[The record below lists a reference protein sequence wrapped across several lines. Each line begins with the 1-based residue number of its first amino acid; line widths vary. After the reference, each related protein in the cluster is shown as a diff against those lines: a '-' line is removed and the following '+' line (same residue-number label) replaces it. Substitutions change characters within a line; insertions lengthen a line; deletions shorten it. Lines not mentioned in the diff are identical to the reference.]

1 LYCTKP
7 NHTSTLEQLMHPTHD
22 INRYLF
28 HEFGFDIDREGYP
41 VDDACVTDR
50 WPFVLQYVGTIRH
63 SDLLQTVFTFRS
75 GPTPYFVLWGTHATS
90 YPCAGMSFQDVER
103 QVQGSTWIHQQ
114 DPISLATSR
123 IGDPTVP
130 PTMIRRAA
138 IESLVAHARNHL
150 FHVRILE
157 GLFLRQS
164 QHYLAL
170 VEDEAVHETVV
181 LGTAIPAQ
189 VVGFPEAAAWRRLA
203 VHVGE
208 LLALG
213 HLTDDTAHPS

>member
-1 LYCTKP
+1 
-7 NHTSTLEQLMHPTHD
+7 MHPTQD

-28 HEFGFDIDREGYP
+28 HAFGFDIDREGYP
-41 VDDACVTDR
+41 VDAACVTDI
-50 WPFVLQYVGTIRH
+50 WPFALQYVGTIRC
-63 SDLLQTVFTFRS
+63 SDLLQTVFTFLY
-75 GPTPYFVLWGTHATS
+75 GPTPYFVLWGTNAAY

-103 QVQGSTWIHQQ
+103 QVQGSMWIHQQ

-130 PTMIRRAA
+130 PMMIRRAA
-138 IESLVAHARNHL
+138 IESLMAHARNHL
-150 FHVRILE
+150 FHFRILE

-170 VEDEAVHETVV
+170 VEDEAVHETFV
-181 LGTAIPAQ
+181 LGTTIPAQ
-189 VVGFPEAAAWRRLA
+189 AVGFPEAAAWRRVA

-208 LLALG
+208 LLARER
-213 HLTDDTAHPS
+213 LTDDTTHLG